1 MATCNE
7 IIELDLEDLEHSQLL
22 ETAKGLQ
29 KCCQDYRSENARQ
42 EEELKRVQRAASFP
56 SSTSSFNL
64 QSSWSR
70 ANIDSPGDM
79 SWSCFGE
86 QSKYPTV
93 MVYNR
98 SGRSLETRD
107 REDLKSKFAIART
120 VSPLLKP
127 RKDECGV
134 IYSRLPSQRCNTV
147 HVFVEYTAVPYSGS
161 SQKFRVSTNA
171 RPPPGFV
178 QYCTIHL
185 KRLSWGTR
193 VKVWT
198 GQIKWLYILRNLE
211 TTKELALTE

>member
-1 MATCNE
+1 MATCDE

-22 ETAKGLQ
+22 EIVKGLQ

-70 ANIDSPGDM
+70 ANVDSPGDM

-86 QSKYPTV
+86 KSKYPTV

-98 SGRSLETRD
+98 SRRSLETRD
-107 REDLKSKFAIART
+107 REDLKSESAIACI

-127 RKDECGV
+127 QER
-134 IYSRLPSQRCNTV
+134 
-147 HVFVEYTAVPYSGS
+147 
-161 SQKFRVSTNA
+161 
-171 RPPPGFV
+171 
-178 QYCTIHL
+178 
-185 KRLSWGTR
+185 
-193 VKVWT
+193 
-198 GQIKWLYILRNLE
+198 
-211 TTKELALTE
+211 